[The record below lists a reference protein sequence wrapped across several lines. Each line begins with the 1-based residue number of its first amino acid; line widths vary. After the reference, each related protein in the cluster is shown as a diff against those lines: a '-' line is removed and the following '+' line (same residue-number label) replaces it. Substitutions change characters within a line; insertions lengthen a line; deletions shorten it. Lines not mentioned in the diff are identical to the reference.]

1 MNPKDGLY
9 KLKGT
14 WMMLFLQKKGK
25 GLPGGIPSEAFVEED
40 ALFAIERARKVI
52 NFVEDRIK

>member
-1 MNPKDGLY
+1 
-9 KLKGT
+9 
-14 WMMLFLQKKGK
+14 MLFLQKKGK

-52 NFVEDRIK
+52 NFVEERIK